1 MLSKKTE
8 TESSKIK
15 ASIKTFFRVRNCF
28 NVVGDNKIQYH
39 RLVEFVQQITPTKSV
54 FQINISGPI
63 LCSMI
68 QTYVSK
74 LQKKSPCIIH
84 NAFTRAVAA
93 ESRKIIEKLYIN
105 YLENIAEIEVRL
117 PCTEEELWN
126 KHNEL
131 SNYLLNRFDEQMNH
145 FSEYE
150 EILNERNTIKYRM
163 QNYYEELKENNFKS
177 SEESSRKIF
186 TKLFDVLK
194 DDEEIVDRVTE
205 IEENLIN
212 GVKSYYENSVGPAAY
227 KVFIEEIIIIFPFF
241 CRVIRDITQQV
252 ECNQEDL
259 SQEIENLKKN
269 REKARQNEKKL
280 QQILDETVKNYES
293 QLINK
298 DKTIND
304 LQSSCSTRINISD
317 TKVKNL
323 TREFKLIQQELEY
336 SQKEKT
342 AILDTEREIFNQ
354 KIIDYEETIEKLK
367 DQVLKLERENEEFQ
381 VLHEQSLSAKED
393 EIIELRQKEKL
404 SMNTAENL
412 EDYSILHGLKHDIAE
427 VFNQFHKDQ
436 SANEKIVL
444 QMDKIASLQSE
455 LNKYRLKE
463 IESRSKLIDDYEEKI
478 NNLQDEIESLTR
490 ELNDLRKN
498 KKMIFEDSLEIKVI
512 NEQLMQLKNEI
523 SRKNEEIFLIM
534 ENLNKRDE
542 QIQNLYSV
550 IEVHKKQTE
559 TSEIEYQDISDQLH
573 RAKIELT
580 QAKDDNDILL
590 GLMGYSLEIFQKKR
604 NIQAI
609 NLGQIQNPGNKSRV
623 IKIFKKFGIPFD
635 S

>member
-1 MLSKKTE
+1 MLSKKSE
-8 TESSKIK
+8 TVSSKIK